1 MYLISQYLNDAGL
14 DRTRTVLCDEAQLNY
29 QDFKICDN
37 VDLETIYL
45 EFCSYYQI
53 KFGKKPRFVKKNE
66 NPVSVKSMSLHGSPT
81 SSSTITSTN
90 SSRLSMNKKRNS
102 LKTAPNT
109 STVLSELP
117 IKLEKDLESSLLVS
131 GLSPH
136 DSLIHDSLKAKSN
149 LTHVNLYSKPMAE
162 FYDNHPSDWR
172 DMTEMICRDIIKK
185 DLCVQWDHIRG
196 AEDAKMIIHE
206 SVIFPLKYPHL
217 FTGDVKPW
225 KAVLFHGVP
234 GTGKTLLARALCSET
249 HENITFFNIAASTL
263 TSKWRGES
271 EKLIRVLF
279 EVAKFHGP
287 SIIFID
293 ELDSLTSKRS
303 SCEHEASK
311 RFKNE
316 FLSLLDGL
324 DSDDGEKQ
332 RVFVLGSTNLPW
344 EIDSAFLRRF
354 ERKILIDV
362 PKFEERKD
370 LIKQYLP
377 AAEQWSEMEL
387 NDLADC
393 TDNFTGDDIRVGV
406 KESNMMLIRNRI
418 SSKAGKKFNKLHS
431 RSKYLLNQ
439 YPQISSQFHHRDYVL
454 KFGN

>member
-1 MYLISQYLNDAGL
+1 MQHDRRNIFERRRNLIYLISQYLSDAGL
-14 DRTRTVLCDEAQLNY
+14 DRTRLILCDEAQLNY
-29 QDFKICDN
+29 QDFQICDN

-45 EFCSYYQI
+45 EFCSYYLI

-66 NPVSVKSMSLHGSPT
+66 NPVSLKSSISLQG
-81 SSSTITSTN
+81 SSSIISS
-90 SSRLSMNKKRNS
+90 SSRLSMIKKRGS
-102 LKTAPNT
+102 LKTATNN
-109 STVLSELP
+109 SNVSSEIP
-117 IKLEKDLESSLLVS
+117 VKLEQDLESSLRVYGFS
-131 GLSPH
+131 SPH
-136 DSLIHDSLKAKSN
+136 DSLIHDSLKSKAI
-149 LTHVNLYSKPMAE
+149 HVGLYSKPMSE

-185 DLCVQWDHIRG
+185 DLCVQWHQIRG
-196 AEDAKMIIHE
+196 AEDAKMIIRE
-206 SVIFPLKYPHL
+206 SVVFPLKYPHL

-225 KAVLFHGVP
+225 KAVLFHGIT

-249 HENITFFNIAASTL
+249 HENITFFNVAASTL
-263 TSKWRGES
+263 TSKWRGDS
-271 EKLIRVLF
+271 EKLIRILF
-279 EVAKFHGP
+279 EVAKFFGP

-293 ELDSLTSKRS
+293 ELDSLTANRS
-303 SCEHEASK
+303 SNEHEASK

-324 DSDDGEKQ
+324 ESENEENQ
-332 RVFVLGSTNLPW
+332 RVFVLGSTNMPW
-344 EIDSAFLRRF
+344 DIDTAFLRRF

-377 AAEQWSEMEL
+377 AAAHWSELEL

-418 SSKAGKKFNKLHS
+418 SSKTGEKL
-431 RSKYLLNQ
+431 
-439 YPQISSQFHHRDYVL
+439 
-454 KFGN
+454 